1 MDHSRFESVA
11 GHNKNFS
18 TEGDLF
24 MTRLALFDLDGT
36 LADDRHRVPFVLEGD
51 WAGYFEPARV
61 DADTV
66 LAEGMALVKKY
77 QRAGYVI
84 GYLTARRHV
93 LRGTTE
99 DWLDRN
105 GFPQGRLYMKE
116 WEETRP
122 AANFKADTLRHLLTL
137 NVFEEVVLFEDDPET
152 VAHVNNT
159 TGAHAVLITYYV
171 KERAMVKEPSL

>member
-1 MDHSRFESVA
+1 
-11 GHNKNFS
+11 
-18 TEGDLF
+18 

-36 LADDRHRVPFVLEGD
+36 LSDDRHRVQHVLDGD
-51 WAGYFEPARV
+51 WKTYFEPERV
-61 DADTV
+61 GADTV
-66 LAEGMALVKKY
+66 LDEGMALVKKY

-93 LRGTTE
+93 LRQTTE
-99 DWLDRN
+99 DWLDLN

-116 WEETRP
+116 WEEKRP
-122 AANFKADTLRHLLTL
+122 AANFKADTLRHLLSL

-159 TGAHAVLITYYV
+159 TGAHAIFITYYV
-171 KERAMVKEPSL
+171 KEKAMVKEPSL